1 MSPGA
6 DNEGFDVQANLNGH
20 TNGFDSD
27 VENAVIVGGGPA
39 GLMLGYGLPTTL
51 VKIVERLTVT

>member
-6 DNEGFDVQANLNGH
+6 DNEGFDVQAKVNGH
-20 TNGFDSD
+20 TNGFDSE

-39 GLMLGYGLPTTL
+39 GLMLGYGLPTTCQGC
-51 VKIVERLTVT
+51 